1 MNRFFQITAC
11 VLFALFG
18 SAFHALGQNMPSIET
33 GLLFETY
40 VNDYLLGEGV
50 EAFNITYSGGASQ
63 IGVLSGAEEVFSIGE
78 GLVMSSD
85 AAGALV
91 CDLNFCEDCLG
102 LGEDQDLL
110 NVANSVPDLI
120 GQSFTVQDV
129 NDIASLEFDFMVEG
143 GYVGVQLCIFVGGVF
158 VVDQFRI
165 QRCLCLLPQR
175 TGD

>member
-85 AAGALV
+85 AA
-91 CDLNFCEDCLG
+91 
-102 LGEDQDLL
+102 
-110 NVANSVPDLI
+110 
-120 GQSFTVQDV
+120 
-129 NDIASLEFDFMVEG
+129 
-143 GYVGVQLCIFVGGVF
+143 
-158 VVDQFRI
+158 
-165 QRCLCLLPQR
+165 
-175 TGD
+175 